1 MSRNHLIKRSVAVVA
16 AIGAAG
22 FPAVAQASL
31 PIVQPNP
38 DEQAA
43 IAASGANAGPIVQ
56 PNPDEQVA
64 SISKST
70 PPTIIRVSSASG
82 GFDWGDAGIGAGGT
96 AVLLG
101 AGLFGAGMARRRRTH
116 QAVAS

>member
-1 MSRNHLIKRSVAVVA
+1 MSKNHLIKRSVAVVA

-43 IAASGANAGPIVQ
+43 SGANAGPIVQ

-70 PPTIIRVSSASG
+70 PPTIIRVSSASR
-82 GFDWGDAGIGAGGT
+82 ALTGAT
-96 AVLLG
+96 RAS
-101 AGLFGAGMARRRRTH
+101 AR
-116 QAVAS
+116 AEPPFC